1 MGEVWWIPR
10 VAHDFGPFR
19 SFLAYVAVFHW
30 KMFFETFLDAQASLA
45 PTQYPSQSVGWS
57 VRPSV
62 RHTFKFPFYQRLWLL
77 YVKS

>member
-1 MGEVWWIPR
+1 MLSVGEVWWIPR

-45 PTQYPSQSVGWS
+45 PSHVCLS
-57 VRPSV
+57 VRTLIRPKV
-62 RHTFKFPFYQRLWLL
+62 
-77 YVKS
+77 